1 MSIMS
6 EVVKVVAVAITNATP
21 SNVDPDLYSV
31 VMDASPTFSTRRRWY
46 VALSHLFDNRAQGN
60 GFVQMDEDQRELWLR
75 TFMSKHYYV

>member
-31 VMDASPTFSTRRRWY
+31 VMDATGFSVEAKM
-46 VALSHLFDNRAQGN
+46 VAL
-60 GFVQMDEDQRELWLR
+60 
-75 TFMSKHYYV
+75 